1 MASRFN
7 LYLRGW
13 LGLLDAKV
21 GGVAP
26 QAYED
31 AVRGT
36 LDAYPFAYAQ
46 QRLFKDGSVVV
57 GPADEGFWPV
67 TGAQVPPG
75 EIWLCEWFSLQAN
88 MLAADTLEFV
98 PAVQVRGTS
107 GIPQTVTLA
116 DSTPTGGANGQINCS
131 VAIRPY
137 IALPGDNFGVHVRQI
152 STAGTISVQ
161 LNLMYVACP
170 V

>member
-26 QAYED
+26 QGYED
-31 AVRGT
+31 NIRGT

-67 TGAQVPPG
+67 HEVPAG

-88 MLAADTLEFV
+88 MLAADTLEIC
-98 PAVQVRGTS
+98 PAVFVRGTS

-116 DSTPTGGANGQINCS
+116 DTTPTGGANGQITCS

-137 IALPGDNFGVHVRQI
+137 IALPGDELGVHVRQI

-161 LNLMYVACP
+161 FNLLYVSCP